1 MSPKYPCAGL
11 AALPVALLFL
21 GSSVPSL
28 LAADPKAA
36 GGSTAIASGTGGTT
50 VGGQEVHANWKLTW
64 EDDFSKDK
72 ELDKT
77 KWNIEVKGD
86 GGGNGE
92 QQYYTD
98 SPKNISI
105 QNGELVITAI
115 KENYKGKPYTSGKL
129 NTKGK
134 GDFLYGRIEAC
145 IKPPKAQKG
154 DWPAFWMMPTDSKF
168 GGWPKSGEIDIMEMV
183 NKEDKLFGTLHFGKP
198 GHAQAGVQTPSKDGD
213 FSKDYHVFAVEREA
227 TEMRFFLDNKYFGT
241 VLSSKWVGIGPGT
254 APFDQKFYCI
264 LNYAVGG
271 QWPQNPDASS
281 TFPQSMHVKY
291 VRVYQPTAVTAS
303 K

>member
-1 MSPKYPCAGL
+1 MALRRSSSL
-11 AALPVALLFL
+11 ALLSMAIALPALLASEL
-21 GSSVPSL
+21 PAS
-28 LAADPKAA
+28 AANPTTKPAKDT
-36 GGSTAIASGTGGTT
+36 GGSTAIASGAGGTNSPVDLHT
-50 VGGQEVHANWKLTW
+50 AWKLAW
-64 EDDFSKDK
+64 EDDFSKDTK
-72 ELDKT
+72 LDTT

-92 QQYYTD
+92 LQYYTD

-105 QNGELVITAI
+105 QKGELVITAI
-115 KENYKGKPYTSGKL
+115 KENYKGKQYTSGKL

-145 IKPPKAQKG
+145 IKPPKSQKG

-183 NKEDKLFGTLHFGKP
+183 NKEDKLYGTLHFGKP

-213 FSKDYHVFAVEREA
+213 FSKDYHVFAVERDA
-227 TEMRFFLDNKYFGT
+227 SEMRFYLDAKYYGT
-241 VLSSKWVGIGPGT
+241 VPSSKWIGIGPGT

-271 QWPQNPDASS
+271 QWPQSPDASS
-281 TFPQSMHVKY
+281 TFPQEMHVKY
-291 VRVYQPTAVTAS
+291 VRVYQP
-303 K
+303 